1 MSCTT
6 QHKVNH
12 MSQGVLY
19 IVSTPIGNLE
29 DITLR
34 ALRIFKEVDLIAAED
49 TRKTGIL
56 LRHYN
61 IKKKMTSYFEHNE
74 QYKVSG
80 LISQLKS
87 GKKIALVSSAGTPSI
102 SDPGFRL
109 VRAALNESIPVVP
122 VPGASSVITALS
134 VSSLPVHR
142 FAFEGFLPPKTGKR
156 KNFLLKIADDDR
168 TLIFF
173 ESPHRILA
181 TLKDMIEIFGDRRA
195 MLARELTK
203 LHEETMLEPLTTL
216 YEQLEDRKIKGEIT
230 LVVEGKI

>member
-1 MSCTT
+1 MLFF
-6 QHKVNH
+6 HKVNY

-49 TRKTGIL
+49 TRKTGVL

-87 GKKIALVSSAGTPSI
+87 GKNIALVSNAGTPSI

-109 VRAALNESIPVVP
+109 VRAARNESIPVVP
-122 VPGASSVITALS
+122 VPGVSSVITALS

-156 KNFLLKIADDDR
+156 KNFLLTIADDER

-181 TLKDMIEIFGDRRA
+181 TLKDLIEVFGDRRA
-195 MLARELTK
+195 LLARELTK
-203 LHEETMLEPLTTL
+203 LHEETMQGPLTAL
-216 YEQLEDRKIKGEIT
+216 YEQLEGRKIKGEIT
-230 LVVEGKI
+230 LLVEGKI